1 MVVGVT
7 VYPSEVHT
15 RIEAKSAH
23 EVKPVDSMA
32 SMTETRKNRS
42 ALTTVKF
49 EGEGPLATCSLVC
62 VGAWSGAL
70 ESPCALTVSRGLLSG
85 DVKLR
90 RLVDCALRG
99 GGAVTSRPIGMSARE
114 RGPEK

>member
-1 MVVGVT
+1 MEVGAAG
-7 VYPSEVHT
+7 YPSEVHT
-15 RIEAKSAH
+15 RVEARSTH
-23 EVKPVDSMA
+23 EVKPVDSMV

-42 ALTTVKF
+42 ALMTVKF
-49 EGEGPLATCSLVC
+49 EGEDPLVACSVA
-62 VGAWSGAL
+62 VRVEAWS
-70 ESPCALTVSRGLLSG
+70 LTVSRGLLPG

-99 GGAVTSRPIGMSARE
+99 GSAVTSRPIGMSARE